1 MYRRAFLAT
10 PLLLTPPLHAATPGP
25 PAAPTSLDTLLGAI
39 ATGADNLHGV
49 VVERAGVVLGE
60 CYRDGH
66 DRLTTA
72 LWSTPTHFDAD
83 TLHDVRSIS
92 KSVVSLLWG
101 IAQARGL
108 VPPLDTP
115 ALDLLPALADLR
127 RDGREA
133 ITLAHLFDMTSGLA
147 WTEPGR
153 LGLLDDD
160 ELRLYWRADPARFVF
175 ERPLVSAPGT
185 RWQYHSGGTAVLA
198 QLLAERT
205 GQPLP
210 AWADA
215 VLWAPMGIT
224 RWAWTADFRDRPLA
238 FTGLRL
244 RPRDL
249 ARLGRLVLGQG
260 RWQGRE
266 VVPAAWLA
274 ESLQPR
280 VDVPPLG
287 PVLTGLRY
295 GRFWWHGQIPDPR
308 PAHRDSPLSWT
319 AGFGNGGQRLYLV
332 PALDLVVSVSA
343 GAYGEPA
350 VNARVDRLLR
360 DVVDSVSG

>member
-1 MYRRAFLAT
+1 MQYTSPMYRRAFLAT
-10 PLLLTPPLHAATPGP
+10 PLLLTPPLHAATPGT
-25 PAAPTSLDTLLGAI
+25 PADPTSLDTLLGAI
-39 ATGADNLHGV
+39 ATGSDNLHGV

-60 CYRDGH
+60 CYRDGP

-72 LWSTPTHFDAD
+72 LWSTPTRFDAD

-147 WTEPGR
+147 W
-153 LGLLDDD
+153 
-160 ELRLYWRADPARFVF
+160 
-175 ERPLVSAPGT
+175 
-185 RWQYHSGGTAVLA
+185 
-198 QLLAERT
+198 
-205 GQPLP
+205 
-210 AWADA
+210 
-215 VLWAPMGIT
+215 M
-224 RWAWTADFRDRPLA
+224 A

-266 VVPAAWLA
+266 VVPSAWLA

-295 GRFWWHGQIPDPR
+295 GRFWWHGQMPDPR

-332 PALDLVVSVSA
+332 PALDLVVAVSA

-350 VNARVDRLLR
+350 VNAPVDRLLR

>member
-1 MYRRAFLAT
+1 MQYTSPMYRRAFLAT
-10 PLLLTPPLHAATPGP
+10 PLLLTPPLHAATPGT
-25 PAAPTSLDTLLGAI
+25 PADPTSLDTLLGAI
-39 ATGADNLHGV
+39 ATGSDNLHGV

-60 CYRDGH
+60 CYRDGP

-72 LWSTPTHFDAD
+72 LWSTPTRFDAD

-175 ERPLVSAPGT
+175 EREFAGTDMTLAYVATETDESAC
-185 RWQYHSGGTAVLA
+185 RLDLA
-198 QLLAERT
+198 ALKRHEVA
-205 GQPLP
+205 
-210 AWADA
+210 A
-215 VLWAPMGIT
+215 
-224 RWAWTADFRDRPLA
+224 
-238 FTGLRL
+238 
-244 RPRDL
+244 L
-249 ARLGRLVLGQG
+249 ARLRGDAS
-260 RWQGRE
+260 
-266 VVPAAWLA
+266 PA
-274 ESLQPR
+274 
-280 VDVPPLG
+280 
-287 PVLTGLRY
+287 
-295 GRFWWHGQIPDPR
+295 
-308 PAHRDSPLSWT
+308 
-319 AGFGNGGQRLYLV
+319 
-332 PALDLVVSVSA
+332 
-343 GAYGEPA
+343 
-350 VNARVDRLLR
+350 
-360 DVVDSVSG
+360 